1 MSGSGNFWDRFDRK
15 TLLTFT
21 GYQNRVEEV
30 VSEISR
36 VGMNGV
42 NVQWQFPNP
51 FESVLIGNLR
61 HKKGLDLPGY
71 MNCTMG
77 HYSAVKT
84 AYHLGLKTCLIM
96 EDDIAFLKDID
107 EIRTI
112 VNAIP
117 EDFDVAMLDWF
128 ATSPGFPPESVKK
141 CIEDRSANEH
151 WAEFEAVR
159 SCGCYAL
166 SRRAME
172 KFIWLN
178 EAAVTSPAVGKM
190 RICDQF
196 FEKAFMGCDMKM
208 YLSKKNV
215 AVQRRTTV
223 HNSNFDL
230 IADAYKAMGIDVSEY
245 GG

>member
-1 MSGSGNFWDRFDRK
+1 MSESVNFWDRFDRK

-21 GYQNRVEEV
+21 GYQNRVEDV

-36 VGMNGV
+36 VGMNDV

-96 EDDIAFLKDID
+96 EDDIAFLKDVD

-112 VNAIP
+112 VNALP
-117 EDFDVAMLDWF
+117 EDFDIAMLDWF
-128 ATSPGFPPESVKK
+128 AAR
-141 CIEDRSANEH
+141 CR
-151 WAEFEAVR
+151 
-159 SCGCYAL
+159 
-166 SRRAME
+166 
-172 KFIWLN
+172 
-178 EAAVTSPAVGKM
+178 
-190 RICDQF
+190 
-196 FEKAFMGCDMKM
+196 
-208 YLSKKNV
+208 
-215 AVQRRTTV
+215 
-223 HNSNFDL
+223 
-230 IADAYKAMGIDVSEY
+230 
-245 GG
+245 